1 MSDVLKHGSH
11 DQKTHAGGRG
21 KGGGSSSGGGT
32 SSVTGRTNAD
42 GKPLT
47 RAQDKK
53 LDDLSIDLFNNNQSI
68 TPAMRA
74 GKINT
79 PAAQAVIQRGQKIVT
94 EAQQVYGGSRGDA
107 LNELNRRMG
116 KPSL

>member
-1 MSDVLKHGSH
+1 MSDVVKHGSH

-21 KGGGSSSGGGT
+21 KGGAGSGSAST
-32 SSVTGRTNAD
+32 TGRTNAD

-47 RAQDKK
+47 RSQDKK